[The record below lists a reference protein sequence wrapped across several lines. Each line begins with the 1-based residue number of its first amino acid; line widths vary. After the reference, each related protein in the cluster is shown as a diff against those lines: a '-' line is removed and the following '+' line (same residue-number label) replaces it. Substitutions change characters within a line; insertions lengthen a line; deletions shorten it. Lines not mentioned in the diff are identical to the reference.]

1 MAKPIEELQM
11 KQLQLSINPFKP
23 YCFLIFIIL
32 FMFGCN
38 PEETPFIQEVTPEVA
53 QLSTLRPTPTETP
66 RIPTNTS
73 TPVIVEQS
81 TSSFSATSTVIP
93 SLTPTVIPS
102 ATSTII
108 SVPTLTNTEAD
119 AIFENF
125 MATNGDCDLPCWW
138 GFELGDSLENV
149 NQTFINLGMPWLAEE
164 NSSRVDSDRMGAF
177 NASYYDQNDGYV
189 VARLSVNMQF
199 HELDSS
205 IEYIYIFVNNPRDVP
220 MPPEFFRD
228 WEQYYLS
235 SFLQSYGKPT
245 QVYFR
250 VRSIGDPMDPPQ
262 YSVSLLYVD
271 KGLAITYHVKGTSDE
286 VCLDIDNVVAL
297 ELSLFN
303 PDGLDIWG
311 YQFAPY
317 NDEGYATLTWEAEIG
332 ESLDTF
338 YETYKDSINLGCI
351 QVP

>member
-1 MAKPIEELQM
+1 
-11 KQLQLSINPFKP
+11 
-23 YCFLIFIIL
+23 
-32 FMFGCN
+32 
-38 PEETPFIQEVTPEVA
+38 
-53 QLSTLRPTPTETP
+53 
-66 RIPTNTS
+66 
-73 TPVIVEQS
+73 
-81 TSSFSATSTVIP
+81 
-93 SLTPTVIPS
+93 
-102 ATSTII
+102 
-108 SVPTLTNTEAD
+108 
-119 AIFENF
+119 
-125 MATNGDCDLPCWW
+125 
-138 GFELGDSLENV
+138 LENV